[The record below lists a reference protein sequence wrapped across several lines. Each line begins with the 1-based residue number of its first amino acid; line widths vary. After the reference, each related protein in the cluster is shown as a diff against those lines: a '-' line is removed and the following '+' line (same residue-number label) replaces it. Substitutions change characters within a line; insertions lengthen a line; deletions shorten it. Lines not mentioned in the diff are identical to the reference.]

1 MVRILNFTCFVVAA
15 LCCLGLYH
23 VSEET
28 RVARI
33 QFGVVEKQITDD
45 DAAMK
50 VLEADWEQVTE
61 PSHIQGLAQTHL
73 GLSDTP
79 TVALASF
86 DSLPRRGDAA
96 AAAPASG
103 APVVTASVV
112 ASTQPVDPH
121 LRLVVAHAGN

>member
-1 MVRILNFTCFVVAA
+1 MVRILNFACFVVAA

-28 RVARI
+28 RVARV
-33 QFGVVEKQITDD
+33 QLGVVEKRIVDD

-50 VLEADWEQVTE
+50 VLQADWERETE
-61 PSHIQGLAQTHL
+61 PGHIQALAQTRL

-86 DSLPRRGDAA
+86 DSLPHRGEAVAA
-96 AAAPASG
+96 GS
-103 APVVTASVV
+103 APVVAASVV
-112 ASTQPVDPH
+112 ASNQAVDPH
-121 LRLVVAHAGN
+121 LHLVAAHAGN